1 MRDSKIVEVIA
12 FSLGDETHLPCL
24 VMERM
29 RETLYDFLGVDALTL
44 PLAMKASLS
53 LDVCEVSLCATRALF
68 CRVVTLIIPPVLDPR
83 DIVCQYIWVMIVQLI
98 SL

>member
-12 FSLGDETHLPCL
+12 FSLGDETHPPCL

-29 RETLYDFLGVDALTL
+29 RETLYDFLGVDALVL

-53 LDVCEVSLCATRALF
+53 LDVCEVSLSLCHQSIRS
-68 CRVVTLIIPPVLDPR
+68 VVFPSYVHYKD
-83 DIVCQYIWVMIVQLI
+83 VC
-98 SL
+98 